1 MENKV
6 YTHIFNDIYG
16 KVLQLSENPS
26 QFAAYL
32 TLQIRE
38 LVGTRT
44 VIIAVKTETGES
56 EIFSVYPERRKEW
69 ANQRTVHQLAELFF
83 DFETVRYLDNQ
94 ANTENTASL
103 LHELEI
109 EKAIAIPLIAAD
121 RVVGS
126 ILLLDI
132 MDLFG
137 IELVIDLLNRLSG
150 VFALIIRNA
159 HLYQNMET
167 LVTTRT
173 QELQKQNAELL
184 KREQQL
190 QIINEEYQSL
200 NEELTETIRKKEEIN
215 QQLIEANLRAEK
227 SELQARDILQ
237 TAMDGFWLV
246 DLEGRFINVNENA
259 CKMLGYTRSEM
270 LCMNISDIEFVES
283 PDQVKNRIKKIVQ
296 TGEDRFE
303 SKHRCKGGAV
313 IDVEVNV
320 KFQAF
325 QDLHVVFVHDIT
337 VRKQAAAA
345 LQESKEY
352 LDKIINTVATPIFVK
367 DREHRFCLVNNSL
380 CTLLNVKEDD
390 IIGTTGLERFP
401 EEQQEVFL
409 EKDREVFNTGEEN
422 INEEFLTDGY
432 GNVRTIVTT
441 KSLYTDKTGN
451 KFLVGVIND
460 ITDRKNVENALK
472 ESEEKFKTL
481 VTNNEEIIYL
491 IDKNGIFLLSEGKG
505 LSKLGLKPGQVVGM
519 SVFEL
524 YKDYPLMLNEMRKAF
539 KGETVY
545 LEVEVEGIHF
555 RNWYSPYLN
564 NEGEIIGLM
573 GLSVNISKR
582 VQTEKALAE
591 SEAIYRTLVEIM
603 PDGVYKSTEEG
614 EFVDVNPA
622 MVKMLGYSCKEELM
636 AIDIKTQLYFNV
648 SDRESVELFENQEEL
663 GIYRMKKKDG
673 SEIWVE
679 DHGWLTHDKEKNI
692 LYHEGIMRDITERK
706 QAEELLRESEER
718 FKALHNSSFGG
729 ISVHDKGIIL
739 ECNQGLSAMTGYSR
753 DELIGMDGLLL
764 IAPNSHELVINNI
777 NSGFEEPYEAFGLR
791 KNGEIFPMRLEA
803 RNIPYKGKSVRTVEF
818 RDITE
823 QKRAEHELIVA
834 KDRAEES
841 DRLKSAFLANM
852 SHEIRTPMNGIL
864 GFSSL
869 LKEPG
874 LTGEQHQKYIEI
886 IEKSGERMLNTIND
900 IIDISKIDSNLML
913 VSIQDVDINE
923 QIVDLFSFFKPQCS
937 KKGLILKMDNST
949 KSDRF
954 IIKTDHVKFN
964 SIFTNLI
971 KNAIKYTDEGE
982 ISMGYLKKEKYLE
995 FYVKDTGIGIPANR
1009 QKAIFNRFEQA
1020 DIEDKRASQGSGLG
1034 LAISKAYVEMLDGK
1048 IWVDSEPGRGS
1059 VFYFTLPYNP
1069 DSKET
1074 KNVKAEESD
1083 VCEKGNVR
1091 KLNILIAED
1100 DETSEELL
1108 SIMLAS
1114 ISKKIFKSK
1123 TGKETIEICR
1133 NNPDIDLV
1141 LMDIQMPKMNGF
1153 EATRQI
1159 RQFNKK
1165 V

>member
-69 ANQRTVHQLAELFF
+69 ANQRTVHQLAELSF

-121 RVVGS
+121 RLVGS

-159 HLYQNMET
+159 HLYQNMEN
-167 LVTTRT
+167 LVTIRT
-173 QELQKQNAELL
+173 LELQKQNAELI
-184 KREQQL
+184 QQEEEL
-190 QIINEEYQSL
+190 QSINEEYQTL
-200 NEELTETIRKKEEIN
+200 NEELTETIHKTEEIN

-367 DREHRFCLVNNSL
+367 DSEHKFCLINNAL
-380 CTLLNVKEDD
+380 CTLLNLREEDLL
-390 IIGTTGLERFP
+390 GTTGLERFP

-409 EKDREVFNTGEEN
+409 EKDRVVLNTGQEN

-432 GNVRTIVTT
+432 ENVRTIVTR
-441 KSLYTDKTGN
+441 KSLYTDKAGN
-451 KFLVGVIND
+451 KFLVGVISD
-460 ITDRKNVENALK
+460 ITERKRAEETLK
-472 ESEEKFKTL
+472 K
-481 VTNNEEIIYL
+481 
-491 IDKNGIFLLSEGKG
+491 
-505 LSKLGLKPGQVVGM
+505 
-519 SVFEL
+519 
-524 YKDYPLMLNEMRKAF
+524 
-539 KGETVY
+539 
-545 LEVEVEGIHF
+545 
-555 RNWYSPYLN
+555 
-564 NEGEIIGLM
+564 
-573 GLSVNISKR
+573 
-582 VQTEKALAE
+582 

-614 EFVDVNPA
+614 KFVNVNPA

-1133 NNPDIDLV
+1133 NNPAIDLV
-1141 LMDIQMPKMNGF
+1141 LMDIQMPEMNGF

-1165 V
+1165 VIIIAQTAFALAGDREKAIEAGCNDYISKPINKVELLSLIQKYLIKNK